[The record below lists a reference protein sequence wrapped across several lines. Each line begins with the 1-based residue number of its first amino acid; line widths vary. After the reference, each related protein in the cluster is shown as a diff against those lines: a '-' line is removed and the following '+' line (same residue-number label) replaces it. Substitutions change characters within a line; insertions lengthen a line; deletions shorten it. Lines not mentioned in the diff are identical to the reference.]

1 VHLQRPSHFFFNIV
15 GHLMRVIQHFLSARK
30 DRVEFLHDPISFGRQ
45 SLQVP
50 SRKPVHAS
58 LLLLEF

>member
-1 VHLQRPSHFFFNIV
+1 
-15 GHLMRVIQHFLSARK
+15 MRVIQHFLSARN

-50 SRKPVHAS
+50 SRKPVHAY
-58 LLLLEF
+58 LLLPEFLSANARPIGAEG